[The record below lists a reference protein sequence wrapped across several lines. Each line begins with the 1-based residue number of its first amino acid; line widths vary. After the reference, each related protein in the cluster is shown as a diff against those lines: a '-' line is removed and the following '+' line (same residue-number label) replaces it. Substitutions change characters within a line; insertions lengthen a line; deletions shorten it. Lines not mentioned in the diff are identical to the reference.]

1 MKKNKI
7 INDIEEELSILL
19 NRLSEEKYMDF
30 IESNVLLSM
39 YDQIINDLEKP
50 YILDEKYLIDIYQ
63 IVKCKNKITN

>member
-19 NRLSEEKYMDF
+19 NRLSEEEYMDF

>member
-7 INDIEEELSILL
+7 MNDIEKELSILL
-19 NRLSEEKYMDF
+19 NKLSEEEYMDF
-30 IESNVLLSM
+30 IESNVFLTI

-50 YILDEKYLIDIYQ
+50 YILDEKYLMDVYQ